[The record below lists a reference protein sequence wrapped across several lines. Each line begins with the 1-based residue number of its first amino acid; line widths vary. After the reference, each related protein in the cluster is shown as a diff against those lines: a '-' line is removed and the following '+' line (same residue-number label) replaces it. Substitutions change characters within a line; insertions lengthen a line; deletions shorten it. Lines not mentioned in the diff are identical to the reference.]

1 MHAYAPT
8 GARILGTLERLT
20 ARAEIAE
27 DSFARLPNGK
37 IYFEHE
43 GGTEL
48 FYDDMTTETR
58 DGEMVFLDD
67 AGHDWTS
74 SQLILQEGEEF
85 DAEKAVTSILEE
97 QRMPAPDLID
107 LLAAAL
113 RKLRACPD
121 VNLDELEPETRKAI
135 DEADAALARVPS

>member
-85 DAEKAVTSILEE
+85 DEEKAVTSILEE
-97 QRMPAPDLID
+97 QRRRGIAAIGGDLVIQPVEQAIGARRPDMIWHG
-107 LLAAAL
+107 L
-113 RKLRACPD
+113 RHGAG
-121 VNLDELEPETRKAI
+121 EL
-135 DEADAALARVPS
+135 